1 MKIIC
6 NLLFLSLSLLSAQA
20 DWLCFRGSAG
30 NGSSDLSIP
39 AKLKITGQKSWAQ
52 DIPGRGLSS
61 PIVIGD
67 TIYLTASSGPYQED
81 LHILAYSSIDGL
93 QQWQRT
99 FKATGRTVCHKK
111 TCVAASTLASDEKV
125 IIAQF
130 SSNDIFCL
138 DLAGNLKWVRGLT
151 FDHPNIANGLGM
163 SSSPVIVNGVAIAQ
177 VENDADSFTFG
188 LDLTNGIT
196 VWKKQRPKSA
206 NWTSPVIMTKKGQ
219 ALVGLQSKEGM
230 TAIEPRTGETV
241 WEYQEGASTIPSSA
255 WAEQGIILVPSNGI
269 TALQLNDNLQNFRQI
284 WEDNKLKPG
293 TGSPSCH
300 RGSLYVINNAN
311 VLSCASVKT
320 GKIKWRL
327 RLKGPISSSPLITEE
342 HLYVFS
348 ENGLGQVVN
357 LLSEKPEVI
366 HTVDLD
372 ATILC
377 SPAITQNA
385 ILVRSDNKL
394 WKLSN

>member
-269 TALQLNDNLQNFRQI
+269 TALQLDDNLQNFRQI

>member
-6 NLLFLSLSLLSAQA
+6 NLLFISLSLLSAQA
-20 DWLCFRGSAG
+20 DWLSFRGSAG

-39 AKLKITGQKSWAQ
+39 VKLKIKGEKSWAQ

-67 TIYLTASSGPYQED
+67 TVYLSASSGPYQEN
-81 LHILAYSSIDGL
+81 LLILAYSSTDGL

-111 TCVAASTLASDEKV
+111 TCVAASTLASNRKV

-138 DLAGNLKWVRGLT
+138 DLAGNLKWTRGLT

-163 SSSPVIVNGVAIAQ
+163 SSSPVVVNGVAIAQ

-188 LDLTNGIT
+188 LDVTNGTT

-206 NWTSPVIMTKKGQ
+206 NWTSPVVMAKKGQ

-230 TAIEPRTGETV
+230 TAIEPKTGETV
-241 WEYQEGASTIPSSA
+241 WDYQEGASTIPSSA
-255 WAEQGIILVPSNGI
+255 WAEQGIILIPSNGI
-269 TALQLNDNLQNFRQI
+269 TALQLDDKLQNFRQI

-320 GKIKWRL
+320 GEIKWRL
-327 RLKGPISSSPLITEE
+327 RLKGPISSSPLITKGY
-342 HLYVFS
+342 LYVFS

-357 LLSEKPEVI
+357 LHAEKPEVV

-377 SPAITQNA
+377 SPAITPNA

>member
-269 TALQLNDNLQNFRQI
+269 TALQLGDNLQNFRQI

>member
-39 AKLKITGQKSWAQ
+39 AELKITGQKSWAQ

-219 ALVGLQSKEGM
+219 ALVGLQSREGM

-241 WEYQEGASTIPSSA
+241 WEYQEGASTNSFKCLGRTRNYFGSIEWDHRSSA
-255 WAEQGIILVPSNGI
+255 
-269 TALQLNDNLQNFRQI
+269 
-284 WEDNKLKPG
+284 
-293 TGSPSCH
+293 
-300 RGSLYVINNAN
+300 
-311 VLSCASVKT
+311 
-320 GKIKWRL
+320 
-327 RLKGPISSSPLITEE
+327 
-342 HLYVFS
+342 
-348 ENGLGQVVN
+348 
-357 LLSEKPEVI
+357 
-366 HTVDLD
+366 
-372 ATILC
+372 
-377 SPAITQNA
+377 
-385 ILVRSDNKL
+385 
-394 WKLSN
+394 

>member
-269 TALQLNDNLQNFRQI
+269 TALQVDDNLQNFRQI